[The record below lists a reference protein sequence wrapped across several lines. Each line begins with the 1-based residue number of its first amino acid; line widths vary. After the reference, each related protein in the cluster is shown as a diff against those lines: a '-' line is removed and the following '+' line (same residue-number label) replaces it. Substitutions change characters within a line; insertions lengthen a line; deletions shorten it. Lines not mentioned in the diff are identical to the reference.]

1 MSNELISMIVEQF
14 PLALWETLY
23 ATLLATLFSII
34 LGLPLGILL
43 VAGQKKGV
51 MPLPTWLLRLIDVI
65 INILRSIPFLIVV
78 RINSAPGNLAEGSEK
93 TIIR

>member
-43 VAGQKKGV
+43 VAGQ
-51 MPLPTWLLRLIDVI
+51 
-65 INILRSIPFLIVV
+65 
-78 RINSAPGNLAEGSEK
+78 
-93 TIIR
+93 